1 MLSARARPS
10 VLAEL
15 DVLAVDGVR
24 SSCDSALDRSSHFP
38 RTMSRLL
45 ATRCVG
51 AHLLVALGVPLPPVG
66 EARTPFL
73 ERVPARESEPVPLR
87 DEVRSSNRV

>member
-15 DVLAVDGVR
+15 EVLAIDGVR
-24 SSCDSALDRSSHFP
+24 SSCNSALDRSSHFP
-38 RTMSRLL
+38 RTVSKLL

-51 AHLLVALGVPLPPVG
+51 AHRLVALGVPLPPVG
-66 EARTPFL
+66 EASTPL
-73 ERVPARESEPVPLR
+73 RERVPARESDPVPLR